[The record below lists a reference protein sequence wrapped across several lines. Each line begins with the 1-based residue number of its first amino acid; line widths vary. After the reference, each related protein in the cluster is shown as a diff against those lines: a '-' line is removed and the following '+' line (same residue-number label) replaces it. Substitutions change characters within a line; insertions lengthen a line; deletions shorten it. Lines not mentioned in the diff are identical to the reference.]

1 MKYLNIVIVIAVI
14 IVIYVIKTY
23 NYFKSQK
30 QEIEKQRS
38 GIEIAL
44 TARFDI
50 LTKLKDT
57 VTGYTKHETGVLT
70 DVTKIR
76 TGMSISDLS
85 AASEAQEYAF
95 SQLRVL
101 AESYPDLKASVNFV
115 QLQDSVND
123 VEKNIQATRRLYNNE
138 VSKYNSKI
146 ESFPSCVIAKKLNVQ
161 HEAYFAA
168 DCEKTNDVELKF

>member
-14 IVIYVIKTY
+14 IVIYLIKTY

-44 TARFDI
+44 TSRYDI
-50 LTKLKDT
+50 LTKLNNT
-57 VTGYTKHETGVLT
+57 VCGYTKHETGVFT

-76 TGMSISDLS
+76 NGMSIDDLS
-85 AASEAQEYAF
+85 KADEEQHPAF
-95 SQLRVL
+95 SKLNML
-101 AESYPDLKASVNFV
+101 AENYPDLKAGANFI

-123 VEKNIQATRRLYNNE
+123 VENTIQATRRLYNNE

-146 ESFPSCVIAKKLNVQ
+146 ESFPSCIIAKKLNVQ

-168 DCEKTNDVELKF
+168 DAAKTEDVTLKF

>member
-44 TARFDI
+44 TSRYDI
-50 LTKLKDT
+50 LTKLKDS

-70 DVTKIR
+70 DVTRIR
-76 TGMSISDLS
+76 SGMSINDLS
-85 AASEAQEYAF
+85 AVSEAQEHAF

-101 AESYPDLKASVNFV
+101 AESYPELKASANFI

-123 VEKNIQATRRLYNNE
+123 VEKNIQASRRLYNNE
-138 VSKYNSKI
+138 VSKYNSRI
-146 ESFPSCVIAKKLNVQ
+146 ESFPSSIIAKRANVQ
-161 HEAYFAA
+161 HEPYFSAES
-168 DCEKTNDVELKF
+168 EKTNDVELKF